1 MIAKEGNLVKF
12 HFTGKLENDKVF
24 GSSID
29 SEPIECRIGEDKLI
43 KGIEEGLIGM
53 KEAEKKEIVV
63 YANKGYGKRDKSLVK
78 KTSKDI
84 LGSRNIE
91 IGQVIK
97 LSSESGRVL
106 NAEVLAIE
114 SDTVILDL
122 NHPLAGKTLKFD
134 IEIVEIR

>member
-1 MIAKEGNLVKF
+1 MIVKEGNLVKF
-12 HFTGKLENDKVF
+12 VFSGKLVIGEVF

-29 SEPIECRIGEDKLI
+29 SEPIECRIGEDKLV

-53 KEAEKKEIVV
+53 KESQKREIVV
-63 YANKGYGKRDKSLVK
+63 YPNKGYGKRDKSLVK
-78 KTSKDI
+78 KASKDI

-97 LSSESGRVL
+97 LRSETGRIL

-114 SDTVILDL
+114 SDTVTLDL
-122 NHPLAGKTLKFD
+122 NHPLAGKKLKFD